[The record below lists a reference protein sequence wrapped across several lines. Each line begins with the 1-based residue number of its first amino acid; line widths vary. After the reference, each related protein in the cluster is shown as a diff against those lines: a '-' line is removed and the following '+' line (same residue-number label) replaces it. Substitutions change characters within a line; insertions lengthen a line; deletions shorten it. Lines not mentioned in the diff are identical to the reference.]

1 MSAFYLQD
9 QWPAVEKVG
18 KVQLTTDEDAN
29 RVAGC
34 IFWHPHSGQTQDQ
47 IQLVCQEAAVNKI
60 KINIH
65 FLCVVHWKKH

>member
-18 KVQLTTDEDAN
+18 KVQLMTDEDAN

-34 IFWHPHSGQTQDQ
+34 IFLHPHSGQTQDQ

-60 KINIH
+60 TINIH
-65 FLCVVHWKKH
+65 FLCVVHWKKR